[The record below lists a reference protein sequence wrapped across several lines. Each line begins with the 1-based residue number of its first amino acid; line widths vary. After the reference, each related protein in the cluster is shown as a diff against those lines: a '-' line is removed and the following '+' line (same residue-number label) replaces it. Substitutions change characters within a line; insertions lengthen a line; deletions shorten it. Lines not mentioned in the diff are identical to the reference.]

1 MIGHDYLLVV
11 VPIPILSLL
20 HVSLL
25 PYFFYFFVLVLIFFV
40 PLSSPFSLIPSTPPR
55 LLLSLRILRTRTR
68 TLYLLISLS
77 LKHPSPLTRLSPS
90 TPPPIR
96 ICLSFI
102 YNSKTKKQPLCPLSP
117 APLAAIFLFQPS
129 SHSSNCT
136 LRYKGT

>member
-25 PYFFYFFVLVLIFFV
+25 PYFFYFFVLVLVFLYLFLLRFLSFLLLLLVFFYPFVFFV
-40 PLSSPFSLIPSTPPR
+40 LALVLCTFWSLFPSNTPLHSLVCRLQLLHPFVFVFHSSITA
-55 LLLSLRILRTRTR
+55 
-68 TLYLLISLS
+68 
-77 LKHPSPLTRLSPS
+77 
-90 TPPPIR
+90 
-96 ICLSFI
+96 
-102 YNSKTKKQPLCPLSP
+102 TKKQPLCPLSP